1 MLHAVSVLT
10 ASLFLPV
17 LAGEGFRWR
26 LDVADEICRPDVPE
40 ADSMGGITWV
50 SNNVY
55 WAVTD
60 EKHKTVV
67 WELDIPVDAAT
78 GKVNACRMRLLCRPE
93 GTDDIEGIAR
103 DPLDGSMWLVDER
116 AHAISR
122 FDPVSGRRLPGR
134 VELPAVMGRF
144 RRDFGMESLTIS
156 SDGLSMWTCSE
167 EALTPDGPLSTRR
180 RGSDVRL
187 ARFVRGAAA
196 EPWKPV
202 GQWVYQTDPIAGKP
216 WHNKKNED
224 MTRSGISEL
233 CLLDDGTLLTLER
246 EFSVMLVPRFRCR
259 IYETD
264 FSQATDVLD
273 LKALAD
279 GPAFSRV
286 SKKLLH
292 EATGFAMYEG
302 MCLGPKLADGSRILM
317 LVSDGDKKS
326 LRNVLALRLSL
337 R

>member
-1 MLHAVSVLT
+1 
-10 ASLFLPV
+10 
-17 LAGEGFRWR
+17 
-26 LDVADEICRPDVPE
+26 
-40 ADSMGGITWV
+40 MGGITWV
-50 SNNVY
+50 SNSVY

-67 WELDIPVDAAT
+67 WELDIPVDADT
-78 GKVNACRMRLLCRPE
+78 GTVSVCRMRLLCRPD
-93 GTDDIEGIAR
+93 GTDDVEGIAS
-103 DPLDGSMWLVDER
+103 DPLDGSMWLADER

-144 RRDFGMESLTIS
+144 RRDFGLESLTIS

-180 RGSDVRL
+180 QGSDVRL
-187 ARFVRGAAA
+187 TRFVRGAAA

-216 WHNKKNED
+216 WHNKSKNED
-224 MTRSGISEL
+224 MTRSGVSEL

-246 EFSVMLVPRFRCR
+246 EFSVVLVPRFRCR

-273 LKALAD
+273 RKTLAD

-286 SKKLLH
+286 SKRLLH
-292 EATGFAMYEG
+292 ETTGFAMYEG

-326 LRNVLALRLSL
+326 LRNVLSLRLSPVDARFSPSKAACIGGGWPCL
-337 R
+337 